1 VSQLIA
7 MLQWRDVLDI
17 LVVAALVYRVLMGFR
32 GTRAMQITV
41 GLGVLAGVTLLART
55 LALPSLTWVLDQ
67 FWSYWVVVLIVVFQ
81 PELRRALAWVGEGPV
96 LKRLLGDAAERAQ
109 TVDEVVRAV
118 EALAGRRIGALIVLE
133 RSTGLRQYAELGVPL
148 DALVSADLLI
158 SVFLPYSPLHDGAV
172 FIQGGRVVAAGCFLP
187 LSRNT
192 QVGRALGT
200 RHRAALGITEETDA
214 IAVVASE
221 ETGRLSLALGGRME
235 TAPSAGVLRDRLE
248 ALMGVGAATT
258 QAGTALGTLRRLWG
272 RQAAVIP
279 GGDGPGGGQQH

>member
-1 VSQLIA
+1 MSQLIA
-7 MLQWRDVLDI
+7 TLQWRDVLDI
-17 LVVAALVYRVLMGFR
+17 LVVAALVYRVLMAFR

-41 GLGVLAGVTLLART
+41 GLGVLALVTVLART

-109 TVDEVVRAV
+109 VVDEVVRAV

-148 DALVSADLLI
+148 DALVSADLLT

-172 FIQGGRVVAAGCFLP
+172 FIQGGRMVAAGCFLP

-235 TAPSAGVLRDRLE
+235 TAASAGVLRDRLE
-248 ALMGVGAATT
+248 ELMGVGPTATP
-258 QAGTALGTLRRLWG
+258 AGTALGTLRRLWG
-272 RQAAVIP
+272 RQAAVVP
-279 GGDGPGGGQQH
+279 GTDGPGGDQRR